1 MKYLLIIV
9 ACFIAGY
16 VLGTSIL
23 KGQTQ
28 LSLNTQ
34 VSPLPAIVV
43 QSWATCVAPC
53 SGLML
58 ANIQV
63 NGVSGSYIVMPSGPT
78 VSSEWVNQPVTIA
91 KGTGVTCLQ
100 VKP

>member
-1 MKYLLIIV
+1 MKFFIIAILPPMLILIG
-9 ACFIAGY
+9 A
-16 VLGTSIL
+16 VL
-23 KGQTQ
+23 GQTQ

-43 QSWATCVAPC
+43 QSWATCAAPC
-53 SGLML
+53 TGIML
-58 ANIQV
+58 ANVSV
-63 NGVSGSYIVMPSGPT
+63 NRVSGSYFVVPSGPT
-78 VSSEWVNQPVTIA
+78 VSSQWVSQPVSIA